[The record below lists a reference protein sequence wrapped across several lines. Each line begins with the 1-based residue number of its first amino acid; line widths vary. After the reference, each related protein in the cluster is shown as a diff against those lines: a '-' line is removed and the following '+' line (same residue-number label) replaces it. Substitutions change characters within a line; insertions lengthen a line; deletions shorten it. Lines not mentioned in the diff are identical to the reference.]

1 MRILLT
7 AVALLCL
14 NALSAQ
20 FHNTTKIEPGADWYR
35 YTGETTSAIGYLE
48 QLQQKGLDL
57 RLIDS
62 HQDQFGFSHYTAHQ
76 YLNGYR
82 IEAAELK
89 LHEQY
94 GALKTF
100 NGHIIELIES
110 IPSTITV
117 SEQDAIHI
125 ALNDFPATL
134 YAWDD
139 HVATEVLRRVKHNP
153 EASHYPVPESVWYS
167 VTQRPSLSDLVLAWK
182 FEIFAQEPFGKQL
195 YYIDAQSGII
205 LESFST
211 LCTQGNPV
219 QGTAVTRY
227 HGTRTFITDSLA
239 PNQYRLHDHSRGG
252 GIETYDLAQGSFLFN
267 AKDFTDDDNHWD
279 QQNPQQNEVAN
290 DVHWGAQVCYDYFK
304 DHHNLHSFDGNDA
317 PIISYVHMGH
327 KYINAFWTG
336 SYMAFGDGDSA
347 SGYHPLTTVDVV
359 AHELTHGVT
368 GNSARLVY
376 RNEPGA
382 LNESFSDIFG
392 KAVEWEVDSA
402 NFSWIIGKH
411 FTPNGRG
418 IRNMEFPKLHNNPNT
433 YKGQYWYTGSADNGG
448 VHWNSGVQN
457 KWFQLLVEGG
467 SGVNDHGDTFNVQA
481 IGFKKALQVAFRNL
495 YSYLGVNSQYSD
507 ARIGAILAAEDI
519 FGQCSPEVQAVAHA
533 WYAVGLGTPLQ
544 DGELQFVSVEGPNS
558 GCGLTAAESVTIS
571 LLNNSCLK
579 TIPAGTKIPVA
590 FQIDSGSIILDT
602 ITISA
607 PWPPNSAITQTLQ
620 KTADLSQIGQY
631 TITIWFDAL
640 IDSIQATDTATK
652 TVTHKLLQNVDV
664 GMDAI
669 LGPVDGCFL
678 GLVYPQIRIR
688 HHGCNALPAGT
699 EIPVAVMVQ
708 GGQEI
713 RDTVTLTSSLNPN
726 ATRTFTLIKPVE
738 LTGTGTHTLSAWTE
752 YPADSFTS
760 NDKVSNFKVKS
771 PVVLS
776 RGSKVGFS
784 HLIYSPDT
792 MLISSGNRAE
802 VKVDIRAR
810 MDGPFGLFMTGGT
823 VAPRA
828 NYAVPNDTNH
838 WDINNN
844 SRGRA
849 CFCID
854 ANNTT
859 ELDVSFYVR
868 QTYTPFHQ
876 IIAGQELEYSSILRL
891 TAEGIAVSPT
901 LRPATYDQDTFA
913 LQNFDLSA
921 FAGSQFELCFETK
934 NLANSATDPS
944 KIGDN
949 AFINKV
955 RFGPVGVGITDEPSP
970 LLYAYPNPAS
980 NVVALLGDTLPPD
993 GWRFWNVL
1001 GQEVE
1006 LLISGRSATWMLL
1019 DISHLPAGHYLLQH
1033 PIAGHTRIAIV
1044 R

>member
-7 AVALLCL
+7 AIALLFISV
-14 NALSAQ
+14 LSAQ
-20 FHNTTKIEPGADWYR
+20 FHNATKIEPGADWYR
-35 YTGETTSAIGYLE
+35 YTGEPISAKGYLDK
-48 QLQQKGLDL
+48 LQQNGLDL
-57 RLIDS
+57 RFAGS
-62 HQDQFGFSHYTAHQ
+62 HQDQLGFVHYTAHQ
-76 YLNGYR
+76 YFDGFR
-82 IEAAELK
+82 IAAAELK
-89 LHEQY
+89 FHEQN
-94 GALKTF
+94 GELKTF
-100 NGHIIELIES
+100 NGYIIGNIEP
-110 IPSTITV
+110 IPARITV
-117 SEQDAIHI
+117 SATDAIQI
-125 ALNDFPATL
+125 ALQDFPAVL

-139 HVATEVLRRVKHNP
+139 HVATDVLRRVTQNP
-153 EASHYPVPESVWYS
+153 EASHYPVPEAFWYS
-167 VTQRPSLSDLVLAWK
+167 AVHRPSSKDLVLAWK
-182 FEIFAQEPFGKQL
+182 FEVFAQEPFGKHL

-219 QGTAVTRY
+219 QGTAETRY
-227 HGTRTFITDSLA
+227 HGTRSFVTDSLA

-252 GIETYDLAQGSFLFN
+252 GIETYDLAQSSFLFN
-267 AKDFTDDDNHWD
+267 AKDFIDDDNYWD
-279 QQNPQQNEVAN
+279 QKNAQQNEVAN
-290 DVHWGAQVCYDYFK
+290 DVHWGAQVSYDYFK
-304 DHHNLHSFDGNDA
+304 DNHSLESFDGNNS

-376 RNEPGA
+376 RNESGA

-433 YKGQYWYTGSADNGG
+433 YKGQFWYTGTADNGG

-467 SGVNDHGDTFNVQA
+467 SGVNDRGDTFSVQGL
-481 IGFKKALQVAFRNL
+481 GFDKALQVAFRNL
-495 YSYLGVNSQYSD
+495 YSYLGVNSQYPD
-507 ARIGAILAAEDI
+507 ARIGALLAAEDI
-519 FGQCSPEVQAVAHA
+519 FGQCSPEVQSVAHA

-544 DGELQFVSVEGPNS
+544 DGELQFLSVEGPNTA
-558 GCGLTAAESVTIS
+558 CGLTAAESVTIS

-579 TIPAGTKIPVA
+579 TIPAGTKIPVV

-607 PWPPNSAITQTLQ
+607 PWPPNTAISQTLQ
-620 KTADLSQIGQY
+620 QTADLSQTGQY
-631 TITIWFDAL
+631 TLTVWFDAI
-640 IDSIQATDTATK
+640 IDSIQVADTATK
-652 TVTHKLLQNVDV
+652 TVTNKLLQNVDV

-669 LGPVDGCFL
+669 LGPADGCFL

-699 EIPVAVMVQ
+699 EIPVVVMVQ
-708 GGQEI
+708 GGQEV
-713 RDTVTLTSSLNPN
+713 RDTVTLTSNLNPN
-726 ATRTFTLIKPVE
+726 ATRTITLTKPIE
-738 LTGTGTHTLSAWTE
+738 ISGTGTHTLSAWTE
-752 YPADSFTS
+752 FPADSFTS

-771 PVVLS
+771 PVVLG

-854 ANNTT
+854 ATNTA

-876 IIAGQELEYSSILRL
+876 IISGQELQYSSILRL
-891 TAEGIAVSPT
+891 TADGIAVSPT
-901 LRPATYDQDTFA
+901 LRPTTYDLDTFTLHA
-913 LQNFDLSA
+913 FDLSA
-921 FAGSQFELCFETK
+921 FAGTRFELCFETK
-934 NLANSATDPS
+934 NLANSTTDPN

-949 AFINKV
+949 AFINKI
-955 RFGPVGVGITDEPSP
+955 RIGPASVGIADEPRP
-970 LLYAYPNPAS
+970 ILTVHPNPAS
-980 NVVALLGDTLPPD
+980 GVVVLTGENLPPD
-993 GWRFWNVL
+993 GWRLWNVL

-1006 LLISGRSATWMLL
+1006 LLITNRSTSSILIN
-1019 DISHLPAGHYLLQH
+1019 ISHLPAGQYLLQH
-1033 PIAGHTRIAIV
+1033 PSVGHTRIAIV